1 MRQPHENDVEK
12 RQNASKMRRT
22 YENDVKK
29 RRNASKMRRTHEND
43 IKKRQNVSKIIKM
56 SKFAKILIDALV
68 AIFGIY
74 GVDFPP

>member
-1 MRQPHENDVEK
+1 MKMTSRNVEMRPKCDELINDIEKRQNAFKIRRIHENDVEK
-12 RQNASKMRRT
+12 
-22 YENDVKK
+22 
-29 RRNASKMRRTHEND
+29 H
-43 IKKRQNVSKIIKM
+43 QNVSKIIRM